1 MTALLAI
8 SLFFAAPQPLEMP
21 RASAYLVR
29 EGGKSW
35 PEDRYNVADLWA
47 SRAIDG
53 CWVDEAG
60 RVFELSTLA
69 VEPPPDGSCDS
80 EMTRVDF
87 AKTARPIRKRDEAAR
102 RNAIRE
108 LSPVEIADE
117 PEAPRQLP
125 RGYKDVDYWQGTN
138 RTAIVCAFL
147 FEKCETWRL
156 ATWRLAEGDDFDECR
171 AAFEN
176 EFLEREAKTRKIVGT
191 DYEAI
196 KTATER
202 EALRMDAKH
211 SIVNYAEWHFTAAPE
226 FAILDDLSS
235 DNRFVETMTNC
246 LTIARAKYVAVM
258 PTEMNV
264 SNVLCVARIF
274 ATRDEYIAA
283 AGADMAWSAAYWSP
297 TRRELVAYLPEAG
310 EAELLKTIRHEAF
323 HQYLSYAA
331 AMIPVSPWLNEGYA
345 QYFGEGADE
354 RLVNPVEAEGL
365 AKALPTLMQMDY
377 AEFYDGSDE
386 ERALKYR
393 LALSIAYFLE
403 KGAPKVR
410 FEPFKSL
417 KRDYFAELFKSK
429 DMREATKAAFGNSD
443 RLKLF
448 IEEWT
453 RFWQNT

>member
-1 MTALLAI
+1 MTTLLAI
-8 SLFFAAPQPLEMP
+8 SLFFTAPQPLEMP
-21 RASAYLVR
+21 RASAYLIR
-29 EGGKSW
+29 EDGKLR

-47 SRAIDG
+47 SRAVDG

-69 VEPPPDGSCDS
+69 VESPPEGARDT
-80 EMTRVDF
+80 ETTRVDF
-87 AKTARPIRKRDEAAR
+87 SKAARPIKKRDEAAR

-108 LSPVEIADE
+108 LSPVEIVDE

-138 RTAIVCAFL
+138 HTAIVCAFL

-171 AAFEN
+171 AVFEN
-176 EFLEREAKTRKIVGT
+176 EFLEREAKTTEIVGT

-196 KTATER
+196 KTAAER

-211 SIVNYAEWHFTAAPE
+211 SVVNYAEWHFTAAPD
-226 FAILDDLSS
+226 FAILDDLASG
-235 DNRFVETMTNC
+235 NRFVETMTNE
-246 LTIARAKYVAVM
+246 LSIARAKFAAVM

-274 ATRDEYIAA
+274 ATREEYIAA
-283 AGADMAWSAAYWSP
+283 AGEEMSWSAAYWSP

-345 QYFGEGADE
+345 QYFGEGADGS
-354 RLVNPVEAEGL
+354 LINSAEAEGF
-365 AKALPTLMQMDY
+365 AKALPALMQMDY
-377 AEFYDGSDE
+377 VEFYDGSDE

-410 FEPFKSL
+410 FEPFKDL
-417 KRDYFAELFKSK
+417 KHDYFTELFKSK
-429 DMREATKAAFGNSD
+429 DMREATKSAFGNSD

-453 RFWQNT
+453 KFWQNT